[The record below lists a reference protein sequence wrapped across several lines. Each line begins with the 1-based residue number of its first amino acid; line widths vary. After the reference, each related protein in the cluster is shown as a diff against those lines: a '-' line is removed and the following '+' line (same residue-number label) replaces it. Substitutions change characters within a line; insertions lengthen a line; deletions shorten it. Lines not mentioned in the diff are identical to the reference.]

1 MAKTEATIEIGRPAA
16 DVYPWLLDPEK
27 RLQWVSGLVASNPLD
42 DGRFRETME
51 QAGRR
56 VDVTSSV
63 VAREEGRRLDVRS
76 EGRGVTARIAHRLEP
91 SGAGTR
97 LTSSLDLQ
105 LGGVLRF
112 AGGIAATQAQ
122 RSLDK
127 SLARL
132 KELLE
137 APRADDADQEP
148 RPE

>member
-1 MAKTEATIEIGRPAA
+1 MARNQATIEIARPAD
-16 DVYPWLLDPEK
+16 DVFPWLIDPEK
-27 RLQWVSGLVASNPLD
+27 RLQWVSGLVASVPLE

-56 VDVTSSV
+56 MEVTSSV

-76 EGRGVTARIAHRLEP
+76 EGRGVTARIEHRLEP

-105 LGGVLRF
+105 LGGILRF
-112 AGGIAATQAQ
+112 AGGIAAGQAQ
-122 RSLDK
+122 RSLEV
-127 SLARL
+127 SLGRL

-137 APRADDADQEP
+137 TP
-148 RPE
+148 